1 MPDSTHFVQQ
11 MQLIVLVQHIFRRIN
26 SWVHWDMGWYI
37 VSSLWSQHTT
47 YVGHDNSCEYT
58 YLLVNL
64 LKNTGEMAILFSA
77 LH

>member
-1 MPDSTHFVQQ
+1 
-11 MQLIVLVQHIFRRIN
+11 
-26 SWVHWDMGWYI
+26 MGWYI